1 MDKYESQKDVKMY
14 EWQKNRKMRF
24 CSFIR
29 RRKLLSSNA
38 RIQANRAKP
47 S

>member
-29 RRKLLSSNA
+29 RRKLLSSGENIKDS
-38 RIQANRAKP
+38 RKL
-47 S
+47 